1 MPRPYTKQ
9 ERAEQLEQLQ
19 RLYVRDGKTIFE
31 VAEVLGISYQAVF
44 DRLKIFGIPSN
55 PKFKRRQDV
64 RIPDRFSADLAEF
77 FGVMLGDGHLS
88 HFQVTVTLGTKE
100 IVYARYLVELIEG
113 LFGVKPKIAV
123 RDSKYK
129 VVYFGSVAATEWLQE
144 HGLVYNKMRA
154 QVAAPKWIL
163 GRFQFMKRFL
173 RGFFDTDGSVYK
185 LRWGMQVSFC
195 NRSMPLLKSVR
206 NMLLSLKYSPSQ
218 ISGYNLYLTKK
229 TDIKRFFYEIQPRN
243 MKHVDR
249 YRSFLVE

>member
-1 MPRPYTKQ
+1 MPRPYTNE
-9 ERAEQLEQLQ
+9 ERAKQLKQLQ
-19 RLYVRDGKTIFE
+19 RLYVRDEKTIFE
-31 VAEVLGISYQAVF
+31 VAEELGISYQAVF
-44 DRLKIFGIPSN
+44 DRLKVFGIPSN
-55 PKFKRRQDV
+55 PKFKCRQDV
-64 RIPDRFSADLAEF
+64 RIPGHLSADLAEF

-100 IVYARYLVELIEG
+100 MAYARYLTDLLENI
-113 LFGVKPKIAV
+113 FRVKPKIAI
-123 RDSKYK
+123 RNNKYK
-129 VVYFGSVAATEWLQE
+129 VVYFGSVAVTEWLQG

-154 QVAAPKWIL
+154 QVAAPIWVL
-163 GRFQFMKRFL
+163 GKSQFMKRFV

-229 TDIKRFFYEIQPRN
+229 ADIKRFFGEIQPRN
-243 MKHVDR
+243 MKHVAR
-249 YRSFLVE
+249 YRSFLAE